1 MTSEEL
7 ERAVERLEK
16 ALKIADQY
24 ATGVHFGEGN
34 DGFVSFADLRL
45 LLSERAELL
54 ATVERMRDKVEG
66 LDSDLRCAVQV
77 AYLRGATEW
86 AKRNYP
92 GMIEWLESCVTAH
105 AALTTGE
112 ATNAGENGNGR
123 LMP

>member
-1 MTSEEL
+1 MANN
-7 ERAVERLEK
+7 ERERVVK
-16 ALKIADQY
+16 RLKEDLLFAHETAKKHGGTAY
-24 ATGVHFGEGN
+24 RSMFS
-34 DGFVSFADLRL
+34 VSDLRL

-92 GMIEWLESCVTAH
+92 GMIEWLESCVTAR

-112 ATNAGENGNGR
+112 EK
-123 LMP
+123 